1 MRNAGLG
8 EWQAGT
14 KIGGR
19 NINNLR
25 SADDTTL
32 MAESEEELNS
42 LLMRV
47 KEESGRAGLRL
58 IGPITSQQIEG
69 EEMEAVTELLSL
81 GLESLQTVTAAMESE
96 DDCFLQESDDK
107 PRQCVEKQRLYS
119 ANKYLYSEGC
129 GLPSGHVRLW
139 DGTEGRA
146 PKNWCLQTVVLEE
159 TPESPSESKET
170 KPDNLK
176 GN

>member
-1 MRNAGLG
+1 
-8 EWQAGT
+8 
-14 KIGGR
+14 
-19 NINNLR
+19 
-25 SADDTTL
+25 

-42 LLMRV
+42 LLMSV

-107 PRQCVEKQRLYS
+107 PRQCWK
-119 ANKYLYSEGC
+119 A
-129 GLPSGHVRLW
+129 
-139 DGTEGRA
+139 
-146 PKNWCLQTVVLEE
+146 E
-159 TPESPSESKET
+159 TLLCQHISV
-170 KPDNLK
+170 
-176 GN
+176 